1 MLIIAQV
8 ISIICDYVMIWYM
21 KWKSW
26 VISKWTYKRIT
37 WLNLGY
43 SNLLEV
49 MPWVQEDKQ
58 VQASWRERKI
68 QGERGKQ
75 L

>member
-49 MPWVQEDKQ
+49 MPWVREDKQ

-68 QGERGKQ
+68 QGESGEQR
-75 L
+75 